1 MTSDYIKAN
10 MSRASIMDIHGLILG
25 YIKHGMGDFICRK
38 TIVFELLKIIF
49 SKKM

>member
-10 MSRASIMDIHGLILG
+10 MSRASIMDIHGLFWG
-25 YIKHGMGDFICRK
+25 YIKHGMGDFINRK
-38 TIVFELLKIIF
+38 TIVFEPLKIIF

>member
-25 YIKHGMGDFICRK
+25 YIKHGMGDLICRK
-38 TIVFELLKIIF
+38 TIVVEILKIIF